1 MMRSSAPAVAVA
13 AEVSATATPTAPDD
27 DDGAGMP
34 AAVTAL
40 TTLIAVA
47 SVDGNSTSCDVSSSE
62 LVSDSARATS
72 GDATT
77 DSRAL
82 VVSFCTAIA
91 PSTL

>member
-13 AEVSATATPTAPDD
+13 AEVSVTATPTAPDD
-27 DDGAGMP
+27 DGTGMP

>member
-13 AEVSATATPTAPDD
+13 AEVSATATPIAPDD
-27 DDGAGMP
+27 DCAGIL